1 MANGAFFLR
10 IKNLLCFLFF
20 LHIQILVVLV
30 VEFILEERQ
39 FLGWNYIE
47 AETILKLPFALQG
60 DEALVDE
67 GSYVRIH
74 IQSEFLDADLVD

>member
-39 FLGWNYIE
+39 FLRWNYIE
-47 AETILKLPFALQG
+47 AEPILKLPFALQG
-60 DEALVDE
+60 NEALVDE

-74 IQSEFLDADLVD
+74 IQSEFLDANLVD